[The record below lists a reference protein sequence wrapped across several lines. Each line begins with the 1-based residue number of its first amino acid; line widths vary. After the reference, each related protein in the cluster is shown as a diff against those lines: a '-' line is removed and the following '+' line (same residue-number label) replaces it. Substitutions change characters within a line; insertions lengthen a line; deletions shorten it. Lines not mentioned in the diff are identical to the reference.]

1 MVRLEA
7 VFGSENSRVPEA
19 PLSASRL
26 MRCSCRFTRSVAASR
41 STSDHFK
48 PRLSLQ
54 RSQVTKGI
62 MEEDRHAM
70 LLDAQRLALDGIDSY
85 PNSKFSYQIYGDV
98 GIAMARRHGETHI
111 LDDAIA
117 QMEGAIP
124 TLLDPELENGIRTL
138 QRVRREFPT

>member
-1 MVRLEA
+1 
-7 VFGSENSRVPEA
+7 
-19 PLSASRL
+19 
-26 MRCSCRFTRSVAASR
+26 
-41 STSDHFK
+41 
-48 PRLSLQ
+48 
-54 RSQVTKGI
+54 

-85 PNSKFSYQIYGDV
+85 PNSKFSYQIYGDE
-98 GIAMARRHGETHI
+98 GIAMARRYGETHV